1 MATRA
6 ATIVIG
12 LLDALAAAAV
22 AVGSYN
28 SGSDPA
34 TIGFDKGANGSGL
47 KTPAG

>member
-1 MATRA
+1 MTMRA

-12 LLDALAAAAV
+12 LLDALAAAV
-22 AVGSYN
+22 AVGSHN

-47 KTPAG
+47 KRLAG